1 MHSQSLQ
8 EVTMLLSQRLTQI
21 QPVSVNSA
29 RSRNFVQFMR
39 HFRKFDQSQL
49 FTYVT
54 LFLVAE
60 AASWHKRLTFNDRVF
75 APQTKSIH
83 WQRPPQH
90 EHQEDDTWYT
100 RQRSSRLPVSGTLLI
115 TNVTQGNEKRHRR
128 ANSSPGKGGGVDHLL
143 RQLLAKLV
151 SANINR
157 SHSDCGMTAD

>member
-39 HFRKFDQSQL
+39 HFRKFAQSQL

-60 AASWHKRLTFNDRVF
+60 AASWHKRLTFNDRCLHHKQKPSIERGLPNTNTRRMTHDTRDSDQVGCQF
-75 APQTKSIH
+75 LGRYWSQTWHKVIK
-83 WQRPPQH
+83 R
-90 EHQEDDTWYT
+90 DTEGQT
-100 RQRSSRLPVSGTLLI
+100 RLLA
-115 TNVTQGNEKRHRR
+115 R
-128 ANSSPGKGGGVDHLL
+128 ARGVDHLL

-157 SHSDCGMTAD
+157 SHSDCGVTAD

>member
-39 HFRKFDQSQL
+39 HFRKFAQSQL

-75 APQTKSIH
+75 APQTKAIH
-83 WQRPPQH
+83 WKRPSQH
-90 EHQEDDTWYT
+90 EHQEDDTFLGRYWSQTWHKVMKRDTEGQT
-100 RQRSSRLPVSGTLLI
+100 RLLA
-115 TNVTQGNEKRHRR
+115 R
-128 ANSSPGKGGGVDHLL
+128 ARGVDHLL

-157 SHSDCGMTAD
+157 SHSDCGVTAD